1 MENEYKYYMQ
11 EYNGRENQPIQ
22 MVKKHAL
29 IFCTIVTVHPS
40 NIGE

>member
-11 EYNGRENQPIQ
+11 EYNGRENPPIQ
-22 MVKKHAL
+22 MLKKNMCY
-29 IFCTIVTVHPS
+29 FCTIVTVHPS